1 MPSGSFFLKGKMEMK
16 KIRAAIA
23 SKNPAKIN
31 AVSSVL
37 ANLNWSVDLS
47 AIDAESEV
55 SAQPFSQQETRQGAV
70 NRANNALG
78 DNDFAIGLEGGV
90 YEMEGALYLCNWG
103 ALAAKDG
110 RLFTAAGAQIPL
122 PEEIAIKLRTGIEL
136 GPVMDDY
143 ANESGIR
150 HHKGAIGILTDGF
163 VNRGEMFS
171 HVVKLLIGQYQRD
184 SD

>member
-1 MPSGSFFLKGKMEMK
+1 MK

-37 ANLNWSVDLS
+37 ANLEWSVDLS

-70 NRANNALG
+70 NRASNALG
-78 DNDFAIGLEGGV
+78 DYDFAIGLEGGV
-90 YEMEGALYLCNWG
+90 YEMEGVLYLCNWG
-103 ALAAKDG
+103 ALAARDG

-122 PEEIAIKLRTGIEL
+122 PEEITAKLRTGVEL

-150 HHKGAIGILTDGF
+150 HHKGAIGILTDGL

>member
-1 MPSGSFFLKGKMEMK
+1 MK
-16 KIRAAIA
+16 KMNAAIA
-23 SKNPAKIN
+23 SKNPSKIN

-37 ANLNWSVDLS
+37 KNIEWPVDLS
-47 AIDAESEV
+47 AVDAESEV
-55 SAQPFSQQETRQGAV
+55 SPQPFSLQETRQGAV
-70 NRANNALG
+70 NRAKNAVG
-78 DNDFAIGLEGGV
+78 EFDFAIGLEGGV
-90 YEMEGALYLCNWG
+90 YEMEGTLYLCNWG
-103 ALAAKDG
+103 ALATQDG

-122 PEEIAIKLRTGIEL
+122 PPEIAAGLYTGIEL

-150 HHKGAIGILTDGF
+150 QHKGAIGILTDGL

-171 HVVKLLIGQYQRD
+171 HVVKLLIGQYQRS

>member
-1 MPSGSFFLKGKMEMK
+1 MK
-16 KIRAAIA
+16 KNRAAIA

-37 ANLNWSVDLS
+37 KNLEWTIDLS
-47 AIDAESEV
+47 AVDAESEV

-70 NRANNALG
+70 NRAKNALEEF
-78 DNDFAIGLEGGV
+78 DFAIGLEGGV
-90 YEMEGALYLCNWG
+90 YEMEEILYLCNWG
-103 ALAAKDG
+103 ALATQDG

-122 PEEIAIKLRTGIEL
+122 PAEIAASLYKGTEL

-150 HHKGAIGILTDGF
+150 HHKGAIGILTDGL

-171 HVVKLLIGQYQRD
+171 HVVKLLIGQYQLD

>member
-1 MPSGSFFLKGKMEMK
+1 MK
-16 KIRAAIA
+16 KNRAAIA

-37 ANLNWSVDLS
+37 TNMEWTVDLS
-47 AIDAESEV
+47 AVDAESDV

-70 NRANNALG
+70 NRAKHALG
-78 DNDFAIGLEGGV
+78 DFDFAIGLEGGV
-90 YEMEGALYLCNWG
+90 YEMEEVLYLCNWG
-103 ALAAKDG
+103 ALATQDG

-122 PEEIAIKLRTGIEL
+122 PAEIAEELHKGIEL

-150 HHKGAIGILTDGF
+150 HHKGAIGILTDGL

>member
-1 MPSGSFFLKGKMEMK
+1 MK
-16 KIRAAIA
+16 KKRAAIA

-37 ANLNWSVDLS
+37 TNMKWTVDLS
-47 AIDAESEV
+47 DVDAESEV

-70 NRANNALG
+70 NRAKNALG
-78 DNDFAIGLEGGV
+78 EFDFAIGLEGGV
-90 YEMEGALYLCNWG
+90 YEMEGILYLCNWG
-103 ALAAKDG
+103 ALATQDG

-122 PEEIAIKLRTGIEL
+122 PAEIAAGLYSGTEL

-150 HHKGAIGILTDGF
+150 NHKGAIGILTNGF

-171 HVVKLLIGQYQRD
+171 HVVKLLIGQYQRY

>member
-1 MPSGSFFLKGKMEMK
+1 MK

-37 ANLNWSVDLS
+37 TNMEWTVDLS
-47 AIDAESEV
+47 AVDAESEV

-70 NRANNALG
+70 NRAKNALG
-78 DNDFAIGLEGGV
+78 DFDFAVGLEGGV
-90 YEMEGALYLCNWG
+90 YEMEGILYLCNWG
-103 ALAAKDG
+103 ALATQDG
-110 RLFTAAGAQIPL
+110 RLYTAAGAQIPL
-122 PEEIAIKLRTGIEL
+122 PSEIAEGLHKGIEL

-143 ANESGIR
+143 ANEIGIR
-150 HHKGAIGILTDGF
+150 HHKGAVGILTDGF

>member
-1 MPSGSFFLKGKMEMK
+1 MK

-31 AVSSVL
+31 AVSSIL
-37 ANLNWSVDLS
+37 ASLEWAVDLS
-47 AIDAESEV
+47 AVDAESEV
-55 SAQPFSQQETRQGAV
+55 SAQPFSQQETRQGAM
-70 NRANNALG
+70 NRAMNALG
-78 DNDFAIGLEGGV
+78 DHDFAIGLEGGV
-90 YEMEGALYLCNWG
+90 YEMEGILYLCNWG
-103 ALAAKDG
+103 ALATQDG

-122 PEEIAIKLRTGIEL
+122 PKGIAEGLYSGTEL
-136 GPVMDDY
+136 GPIMDDY
-143 ANESGIR
+143 ANEIGIR
-150 HHKGAIGILTDGF
+150 HHKGAIGILTDGL

>member
-1 MPSGSFFLKGKMEMK
+1 MK

-37 ANLNWSVDLS
+37 KNIEWSVDLAAVDS
-47 AIDAESEV
+47 DSEV
-55 SAQPFSQQETRQGAV
+55 SAQPFSQQETRQGAI
-70 NRANNALG
+70 NRSKNALG
-78 DNDFAIGLEGGV
+78 NFDIAIGLEGGV
-90 YEMEGALYLCNWG
+90 YELEGMLYLCNWG
-103 ALAAKDG
+103 ALATQEG
-110 RLFTAAGAQIPL
+110 QLYTAAGAQIPL
-122 PEEIAIKLRTGIEL
+122 PEEIAIELRAGIEL
-136 GPVMDDY
+136 GSIMDDY

-150 HHKGAIGILTDGF
+150 QHKGAVGVFTSGL

-171 HVVKLLIGQYQRD
+171 HIVKLLIGQYQRD